1 MIIQPTPIRLF
12 LGADMTVGVVT
23 KLPFYILN
31 RRP

>member
-1 MIIQPTPIRLF
+1 MIIQPTPIRGF
-12 LGADMTVGVVT
+12 LGADMSVGVVT